1 MFVGEYH
8 SYTAVK
14 LKTNRRKTK
23 GELKWKTAA
32 PGVERE
38 SRLTTAENFM
48 HCTSCIILNLSEC
61 SRFKVIGVLTVI
73 YKNTLVI
80 PWRLASAE
88 TRQGG

>member
-1 MFVGEYH
+1 MFIGEYH

-38 SRLTTAENFM
+38 
-48 HCTSCIILNLSEC
+48 
-61 SRFKVIGVLTVI
+61 
-73 YKNTLVI
+73 
-80 PWRLASAE
+80 
-88 TRQGG
+88 